1 MEKQMTLQYDSDGQP
16 VEITL
21 QRASVR
27 TGIRRY
33 TMMAQA
39 DKLNKDEEAEP
50 ILATI
55 RLFTYPTAICGTVD
69 VKGLPWP
76 MSIEEFME
84 LDEVLVDKWLDG
96 VYTLNPQWRGV
107 PEGEDAK
114 AKKSAR

>member
-1 MEKQMTLQYDSDGQP
+1 MEKQMTLQYDFDGQP

-21 QRASVR
+21 QRASVK

-96 VYTLNPQWRGV
+96 VYALNPQWRGSPV
-107 PEGEDAK
+107 EDANAKEKK
-114 AKKSAR
+114 AR